1 MVELDRNDEAN
12 RIFRARLAVWMEYL
26 GLTNASLAKAIGVDS
41 SLISRWRT
49 GKRSIAGNPE
59 YAVLIARYLVPRIAS
74 RADRDWLKRQLAE
87 DLGIEEAELEAELV
101 SNAAR
106 WLFPGHARLL
116 DNPSQ
121 EERTAVF
128 LVSSFAEAV
137 TAEDGLQRQTA
148 IERLQPASG
157 DVIAAIGEQQVEEL
171 LRQCLSKAE
180 PASEVLVY
188 LSSESIRSIRR
199 AGVAS
204 ALKSACAKKDLRVCM
219 LVQSA
224 NNTAASSELLA
235 TYMPMLVIGQL
246 LLLVTQG
253 VPQSMFGTWGV
264 LAPDRAA
271 LTVNET
277 LSGDSR
283 PIATLVTD
291 ERHLTDI
298 RQSFE
303 RSKRFAHP
311 LMTMMDDQ
319 SSRTVV
325 EIFFQEYGVPGNLDV
340 IKNGLN
346 PLFFAPEDYDD
357 VLRGYGLPKEEFD
370 WRQREFLRFK
380 QAMAEVMRESVFR
393 EVLSLPRLRE
403 IARTG
408 TCRMPG
414 IYFFNTGIHEIG
426 PKDCAALLEGY
437 IRALETEPNFSVI
450 VLDDEQLFLPNS
462 CWHIKLNKHVMIHTW
477 NSDHP
482 TLIYSDQL
490 ILIDEFQKHFVAL
503 WDRLTQ
509 IGSENRKAIEKLRAL
524 AAQFRKRAEGPA
536 ARETSSGV
544 GAD

>member
-1 MVELDRNDEAN
+1 MDRNDETN
-12 RIFRARLAVWMEYL
+12 RAFRARLTVWMEYL

-41 SLISRWRT
+41 SLISRWRN
-49 GKRSIAGNPE
+49 GERSIAGNPE
-59 YAVLIARYLVPRIAS
+59 YAVLIARYLVPRIANP
-74 RADRDWLKRQLAE
+74 ADRIWLKRRIAD
-87 DLGIEEAELEAELV
+87 DLGIPESQLEGDLV
-101 SNAAR
+101 PYAAQ
-106 WLFPGHARLL
+106 WLFPGRARLL
-116 DNPSQ
+116 NDPPR
-121 EERTAVF
+121 EEAAVL

-137 TAEDGLQRQTA
+137 TAESGSQRQGIDA
-148 IERLQPASG
+148 RLHTDSG
-157 DVIAAIGEQQVEEL
+157 GVVAAVGEQRVEDL
-171 LRQCLSKAE
+171 LKRCLSEAE
-180 PASEVLVY
+180 RDSEVLIY

-199 AGVAS
+199 AGVVA
-204 ALKSACAKKDLRVCM
+204 ALKAACTEKQLRACM

-235 TYMPMLVIGQL
+235 TYMPMLVIGRL

-264 LAPDRAA
+264 LVPNRSA

-277 LSGDSR
+277 LSGDSQ
-283 PIATLVTD
+283 PIATLVS
-291 ERHLTDI
+291 EEELLADI

-319 SSRTVV
+319 FARTIV
-325 EIFFQEYGVPGNLDV
+325 EVFFQEYGVPGNLDV

-346 PLFFAPEDYDD
+346 PLFFAPVDYDD
-357 VLRGYGLPKEEFD
+357 VLRGYDLTEEEFV
-370 WRQREFLRFK
+370 WRQQEFLRFQ
-380 QAMAEVMRESVFR
+380 QAMAEVMHESVFR

-426 PKDCAALLEGY
+426 AKDCAALIEGY
-437 IRALETEPNFSVI
+437 IRTLETEPNFSVI
-450 VLDDEQLFLPNS
+450 LLDDEQLFMPNS

-477 NSDHP
+477 NSDTP

-490 ILIDEFQKHFVAL
+490 LLIDEFQKHFVSL

-509 IGSENRKAIEKLRAL
+509 IGSENRKTIEKLKTL
-524 AAQFRKRAEGPA
+524 AAQCRKRADRPIACDSEIDFA
-536 ARETSSGV
+536 KERF
-544 GAD
+544 